1 LKDDAVGK
9 VRVRREEEGVAEE
22 VFRGRW
28 EERRRLV
35 LLSFASHFGNWKMKR
50 KSLLLLL
57 FYVKRARLQTFDDA
71 TLRSI

>member
-1 LKDDAVGK
+1 VQGLKDDAVGK

-35 LLSFASHFGNWKMKR
+35 LLLSFASHWKLENEEKKFVVVVVLR
-50 KSLLLLL
+50 KA
-57 FYVKRARLQTFDDA
+57 RAITNV
-71 TLRSI
+71 

>member
-1 LKDDAVGK
+1 VQGLKDDAVGK

-35 LLSFASHFGNWKMKR
+35 VLSFASHWKLENEENKFVVVVVVLR
-50 KSLLLLL
+50 KA
-57 FYVKRARLQTFDDA
+57 RAITNV
-71 TLRSI
+71 

>member
-1 LKDDAVGK
+1 VQGLKDDAVGK

-35 LLSFASHFGNWKMKR
+35 LLSFASHWKLENEEK
-50 KSLLLLL
+50 KFVVVVL
-57 FYVKRARLQTFDDA
+57 RARLQTFDDA